1 MLDEPVIDAIQ
12 EKLKTRSYIKG
23 SKILYMGGLVDKI
36 VFIIRGKMTSTGED
50 GSKSILSEGDFCG
63 EELLTWCLEHSS
75 LTKGVTEISLRLW
88 HKEAAVFSRCIFY
101 SFHTLRITYN
111 VIHYNDVI
119 FSMLFFVLFRWNRY

>member
-12 EKLKTRSYIKG
+12 GKLKTRSYIKG

-50 GSKSILSEGDFCG
+50 GSNSILSEGDFCG

-75 LTKGVTEISLRLW
+75 LTKGISIAEISLHLW
-88 HKEAAVFSRCIFY
+88 HKNSIFFSGYIF
-101 SFHTLRITYN
+101 TL
-111 VIHYNDVI
+111 HLI
-119 FSMLFFVLFRWNRY
+119 FLLYAPNNL